1 MISKIYN
8 HDSHKN
14 QIIGYIL
21 QHNFQKF
28 GKQLWYTTT
37 FFYKNLK
44 PNQITFYMIFGYSM
58 KTTNSL
64 MFLKITKSK
73 VL

>member
-8 HDSHKN
+8 RDSHKN

-37 FFYKNLK
+37 FFKKNLK
-44 PNQITFYMIFGYSM
+44 TDQITFYMSFGYLV
-58 KTTNSL
+58 KATNSL
-64 MFLKITKSK
+64 IFLK
-73 VL
+73 LQN